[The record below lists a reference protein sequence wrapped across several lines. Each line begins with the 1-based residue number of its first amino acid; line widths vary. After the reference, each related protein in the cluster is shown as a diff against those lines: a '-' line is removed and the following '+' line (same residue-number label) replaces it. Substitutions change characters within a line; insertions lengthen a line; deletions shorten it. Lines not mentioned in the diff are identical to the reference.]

1 MKTVVCLILAA
12 VFSSCGSPTRVSKP
26 LGDRYVITLEE
37 IEQSKATNA
46 FELIR
51 ERRPEFLRAQGPK
64 TMMRGARSTTMPTV
78 YLNEMLLGETREL
91 VKIPIETIK
100 EVRYLNEVDAQQKY
114 GLGNV
119 AGAILIT
126 TKF

>member
-1 MKTVVCLILAA
+1 MKTVVCLVLAA
-12 VFSSCGSPTRVSKP
+12 VFSSCGSPTHVSKP
-26 LGDRYVITLEE
+26 PGDRYVISLEE
-37 IEQSKATNA
+37 IEQSTATHA

-51 ERRPEFLRAQGPK
+51 ERRTEFLRAQEPK
-64 TMMRGARSTTMPTV
+64 TMMRGARSTTMPSV
-78 YLNEMLLGETREL
+78 YRNAILMGETRQL
-91 VKIPIETIK
+91 VRIPIESIN
-100 EVRYLNEVDAQQKY
+100 EVCYLNDVDAQQKY